1 LIQIKPAAAQ
11 RLRSNDCATSMR
23 TMFRFSRSTRR
34 FVAGAAAVLF
44 LACHGT
50 AIVYAHSNGAP
61 GSSAG
66 VAQGSCHGA
75 GRDADKNTDNSVYQA
90 QCQFQHTSSSS
101 PASGA
106 NIFAAADLPA
116 ITARVDRIVAVADSV
131 LLPEPPLLRVEP
143 PPLTILHC
151 CLRN

>member
-1 LIQIKPAAAQ
+1 MIL
-11 RLRSNDCATSMR
+11 
-23 TMFRFSRSTRR
+23 SRSRRR
-34 FVAGAAAVLF
+34 FVAILAAALF
-44 LACHGT
+44 LACQGM
-50 AIVYAHSNGAP
+50 AVVYAHSNGAP

-66 VAQGSCHGA
+66 ATQVSCHDA
-75 GRDADKNTDNSVYQA
+75 GRNADKSSDNSVYQA
-90 QCQFQHTSSSS
+90 QCHFQHHTSSSS
-101 PASGA
+101 SASSA

-143 PPLTILHC
+143 PPLAILHC

>member
-1 LIQIKPAAAQ
+1 LIQIKPAAAR
-11 RLRSNDCATSMR
+11 RLRFNDCANSMR
-23 TMFRFSRSTRR
+23 TMFRFTKSARR
-34 FVAGAAAVLF
+34 FVASAAAVLF
-44 LACHGT
+44 LSCHGT
-50 AIVYAHSNGAP
+50 AVVYAHSSGAP

-66 VAQGSCHGA
+66 VAQGSCHDA

-106 NIFAAADLPA
+106 NMFAAVDLPA
-116 ITARVDRIVAVADSV
+116 ITARVGRIVAVANSV
-131 LLPEPPLLRVEP
+131 LLPELLLLRVEP
-143 PPLTILHC
+143 PPLAILHC

>member
-11 RLRSNDCATSMR
+11 RLRSNVRAVSMR
-23 TMFRFSRSTRR
+23 TMFRFSKSARR

-44 LACHGT
+44 LACQGL
-50 AIVYAHSNGAP
+50 AVVYAHSSGAP

-66 VAQGSCHGA
+66 AAHGSCHAA
-75 GRDADKNTDNSVYQA
+75 GQDADKNTDNSVYQA
-90 QCQFQHTSSSS
+90 QCQFQHTSSS
-101 PASGA
+101 ASGA

-116 ITARVDRIVAVADSV
+116 ITARIDRIVAVANSV
-131 LLPEPPLLRVEP
+131 RLAESPLLRVEP
-143 PPLTILHC
+143 PPLAILHC

>member
-1 LIQIKPAAAQ
+1 
-11 RLRSNDCATSMR
+11 MH
-23 TMFRFSRSTRR
+23 TMFRFSKSARR
-34 FVAGAAAVLF
+34 FVAGTAAVFF
-44 LACHGT
+44 LACQGM

-66 VAQGSCHGA
+66 VAQGSCHGT
-75 GRDADKNTDNSVYQA
+75 GLDADTNTDSSFYQA
-90 QCQFQHTSSSS
+90 PCQFQHTSSS
-101 PASGA
+101 ASSA

-131 LLPEPPLLRVEP
+131 LLPEPPLLRVKP
-143 PPLTILHC
+143 PPLAILHC